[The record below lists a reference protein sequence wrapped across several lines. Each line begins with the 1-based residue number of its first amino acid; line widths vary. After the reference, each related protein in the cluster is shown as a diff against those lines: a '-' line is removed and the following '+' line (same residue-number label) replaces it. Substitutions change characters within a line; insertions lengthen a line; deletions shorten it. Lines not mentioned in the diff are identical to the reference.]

1 MFVFLDHG
9 VNIVIRR
16 EYLSH
21 FIILIRN
28 FLVSD
33 LIIGKT
39 IFEFGFA
46 LLVRLES
53 MQVSAQIGS
62 FRGLNQV
69 IHEI

>member
-1 MFVFLDHG
+1 MFMFLDHG
-9 VNIVIRR
+9 INIIFWR
-16 EYLSH
+16 EYLPH
-21 FIILIRN
+21 FIILIRT

-33 LIIGKT
+33 LT
-39 IFEFGFA
+39 IDKSINESGFA

-53 MQVSAQIGS
+53 LQVSAQIGS

>member
-1 MFVFLDHG
+1 LFVFFDHG
-9 VNIVIRR
+9 INIIFWR
-16 EYLSH
+16 EYLPH
-21 FIILIRN
+21 FIILIRT

-39 IFEFGFA
+39 IEFGFA